1 MREFPGLVQLHNQYA
16 GQVICLS
23 FNLDFD
29 GGTDRPSASQ
39 LAEVRAFAERQ
50 SARFTH
56 MVSSETDTAIYERLD
71 LASIPAVLVYGADG
85 KLSKRFDNE
94 SNEYGDEGFSYQ
106 ADIIPY
112 VGSLLE
118 SP

>member
-1 MREFPGLVQLHNQYA
+1 M
-16 GQVICLS
+16 S

-29 GGTDRPSASQ
+29 GGTDRPSAAQ
-39 LAEVRAFAERQ
+39 LADVQAFADRQ
-50 SARFTH
+50 AARFTH
-56 MVSSETDTAIYERLD
+56 VVSNETDTAIYERLE

-94 SNEYGDEGFSYQ
+94 ANEYGDEGFSYQ

-112 VGSLLE
+112 VEGLLE